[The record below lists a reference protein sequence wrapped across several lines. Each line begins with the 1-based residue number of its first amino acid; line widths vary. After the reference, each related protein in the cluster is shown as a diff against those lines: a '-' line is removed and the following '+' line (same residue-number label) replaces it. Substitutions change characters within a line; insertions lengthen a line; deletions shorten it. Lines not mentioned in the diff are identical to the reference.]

1 MNKEGL
7 NTGFA
12 LKKEQEIG
20 CANSIPALG
29 TKGSNTN
36 VLFPFFIYRNCEL
49 KYCR

>member
-29 TKGSNTN
+29 TSNP
-36 VLFPFFIYRNCEL
+36 L
-49 KYCR
+49 